1 MEDIF
6 KGILA
11 QVELIEEFYV
21 LDLKEQVKIKRIK
34 KGLKELIK
42 LYEKDTSS
50 TTNIDRN
57 TILFVN

>member
-6 KGILA
+6 KGLLA

-21 LDLKEQVKIKRIK
+21 LDLKEQVQIKRIK

-42 LYEKDTSS
+42 IEEDVNNTSNVSHDTFLF
-50 TTNIDRN
+50 ID
-57 TILFVN
+57 

>member
-1 MEDIF
+1 MDDIYN
-6 KGILA
+6 GILA
-11 QVELIEEFYV
+11 QIELIEEFYNLIV
-21 LDLKEQVKIKRIK
+21 KERMKIKQIK

>member
-11 QVELIEEFYV
+11 SLELIEEFYV
-21 LDLKEQVKIKRIK
+21 LDFKEIRKIRQIK

-42 LYEKDTSS
+42 IEEDVNNTRTVGHDTFLF
-50 TTNIDRN
+50 ID
-57 TILFVN
+57 

>member
-6 KGILA
+6 KGLLA

-21 LDLKEQVKIKRIK
+21 LDLKEQVQIKRIK

-42 LYEKDTSS
+42 IEEDVNNTSTVSHDTFLF
-50 TTNIDRN
+50 ID
-57 TILFVN
+57 

>member
-42 LYEKDTSS
+42 IEEDINNTSTVSHDTFLF
-50 TTNIDRN
+50 ID
-57 TILFVN
+57 